1 MRRLLFLSIGCSLVT
16 LLPPPLSAQS
26 SGKGPSITFPAP
38 TPQNA
43 AEREIRSAEEQ
54 MHAAYVRGD
63 KKLFRSLYTDDST
76 FTYFNGMTVGP
87 DERVSDL
94 RAYPDLR
101 DTVQRIRIF
110 GDAAV
115 VTMQSEFA
123 DQPRSADARR
133 QISRVWIKRSGTWRV
148 VSFQSTS
155 IVDHSNTR

>member
-1 MRRLLFLSIGCSLVT
+1 
-16 LLPPPLSAQS
+16 
-26 SGKGPSITFPAP
+26 
-38 TPQNA
+38 
-43 AEREIRSAEEQ
+43 
-54 MHAAYVRGD
+54 
-63 KKLFRSLYTDDST
+63 
-76 FTYFNGMTVGP
+76 MTVGP